1 MKRQGMAWRQRNRS
15 SSGKPRISLTCS
27 SVQNLQNRAFSLQL
41 QSGSDEEH
49 GVSFHTGHRALHK
62 PKSYPTSVWAI
73 IKVYKENQKFR
84 KSEKRN
90 TIDHRFVFF
99 FFLKIPLILLQNTG
113 LKCKNRAGWPFRD
126 ELERQQTA
134 HKEQECRTSVHKT

>member
-1 MKRQGMAWRQRNRS
+1 MARRRRNRS
-15 SSGKPRISLTCS
+15 STGKPRISLSCS
-27 SVQNLQNRAFSLQL
+27 SVQDLQNWAFSLQL

-62 PKSYPTSVWAI
+62 PKSYLTSVRAI
-73 IKVYKENQKFR
+73 LKVYKENQKFR

-90 TIDHRFVFF
+90 TIDHSFVFCFFVFF
-99 FFLKIPLILLQNTG
+99 LKLPLILLQNTG

-126 ELERQQTA
+126 EVERQQTA
-134 HKEQECRTSVHKT
+134 YKEQECMDIGT